1 MGAGAPFLL
10 DDGQCGEEICGRR
23 LSQSKTRSD
32 FYMDFVCKVE
42 VEEIEV
48 ENVSS
53 TESSEK
59 SAKPKKRENK
69 EERLSIQ
76 DRVRCLDEFNKPEN
90 ADKNNRLGLDKISVQ
105 QLF

>member
-1 MGAGAPFLL
+1 
-10 DDGQCGEEICGRR
+10 
-23 LSQSKTRSD
+23 
-32 FYMDFVCKVE
+32 MDFVCKVE
-42 VEEIEV
+42 VEDIEV

-59 SAKPKKRENK
+59 SAKRKKRENK

-90 ADKNNRLGLDKISVQ
+90 TNKNNRLGLDISPVQ
-105 QLF
+105 WLF